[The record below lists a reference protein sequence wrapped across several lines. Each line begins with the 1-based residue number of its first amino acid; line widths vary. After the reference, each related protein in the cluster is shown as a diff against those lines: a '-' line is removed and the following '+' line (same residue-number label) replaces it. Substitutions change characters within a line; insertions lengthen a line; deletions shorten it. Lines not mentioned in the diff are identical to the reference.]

1 MEILPKPIGVMTS
14 IASSTDNAQINA
26 VALSGLAG
34 GFSGLTPGMT
44 YYATTSGK
52 LVTDGTYYGRD
63 GATSS
68 SGAVDG
74 FFYVTDE
81 ANKVIVSADSQ
92 VGIAVSTDTL
102 ALTWI

>member
-1 MEILPKPIGVMTS
+1 MEILPKPIGVS
-14 IASSTDNAQINA
+14 IASSADTSKLSA

-34 GFSGLTPGMT
+34 GLSGLTPGMT
-44 YYATTSGK
+44 YYSTTSGK